1 MGQDRSSGGK
11 LLPKRGHTRRTR
23 SRAARTARS
32 IRLLFSS
39 KSHVAA
45 ICYRV
50 RDGEI
55 EFLLV
60 RTHAGRWTFPKGAI
74 DGDRTP
80 AAAAAREAYEEAGV
94 RGRVE
99 ARAFDRYLHTKNG
112 FFFERELPVAAHLC
126 RVSAEDRPLE
136 AHRDPTWFTPAKA
149 KQRVRKLRKRKYAA
163 EMSRV
168 IDRALRRI
176 TTGRRK

>member
-1 MGQDRSSGGK
+1 MGQDRSSGGRH
-11 LLPKRGHTRRTR
+11 LPKRGRAQ
-23 SRAARTARS
+23 AARTQVSRR

-45 ICYRV
+45 ICYRI
-50 RDGEI
+50 REGEI

-99 ARAFDRYLHTKNG
+99 AEAFDRYLHTKNG
-112 FFFERELPVAAHLC
+112 FFFGHELPVAAHLC
-126 RVSAEDRPLE
+126 RVFVEGRPLE
-136 AHRDPTWFTPAKA
+136 AHRDPTWFTPSKA

-176 TTGRRK
+176 TVGRRGK